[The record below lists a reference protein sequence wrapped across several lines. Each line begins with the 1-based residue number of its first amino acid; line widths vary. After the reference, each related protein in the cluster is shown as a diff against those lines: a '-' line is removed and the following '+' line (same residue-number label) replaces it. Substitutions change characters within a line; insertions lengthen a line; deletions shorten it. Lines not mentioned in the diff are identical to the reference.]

1 MAALKEE
8 EESLHSITHSGI
20 QKSMYNLAMRSKLN
34 ISPSITKAI
43 DEIIYKTELVIPPYS
58 NESILIVDQNMN
70 ILIRSKSSG
79 FDTCRKMNI
88 ENMKRMETACRL
100 RDLGD
105 KEVKPN
111 LLKIKYKY
119 MYTTKNSGK
128 PIEPE
133 TSYCISSK
141 ISVKNILLKKLNL
154 IKSALFSYLIRR
166 PFII

>member
-8 EESLHSITHSGI
+8 EESLHSIHSGI

-119 MYTTKNSGK
+119 MYTAKNKFDS
-128 PIEPE
+128 IEPE

-154 IKSALFSYLIRR
+154 IKSAFNDRYEIE
-166 PFII
+166 F

>member
-105 KEVKPN
+105 KKIKPN

-119 MYTTKNSGK
+119 MYAAKNKFDSV
-128 PIEPE
+128 EPE

-141 ISVKNILLKKLNL
+141 ISVKNILLKKINL
-154 IKSALFSYLIRR
+154 IKSAFNDRYETE
-166 PFII
+166 F

>member
-20 QKSMYNLAMRSKLN
+20 QKSMYNLVMRSKLN
-34 ISPSITKAI
+34 IYPLVTKAS
-43 DEIIYKTELVIPPYS
+43 DEKVYKTELVIPPYS

-119 MYTTKNSGK
+119 MYTAKNLGK
-128 PIEPE
+128 SIEPE

-154 IKSALFSYLIRR
+154 IKSAFNDRYEIE
-166 PFII
+166 F

>member
-1 MAALKEE
+1 MAAYKEE

-20 QKSMYNLAMRSKLN
+20 QKSMYNLVMRSKLN
-34 ISPSITKAI
+34 ISPSITKAS
-43 DEIIYKTELVIPPYS
+43 DEKVYKTELVIPPYS

-70 ILIRSKSSG
+70 ILIRSRSSE
-79 FDTCRKMNI
+79 FDKCRKMNI
-88 ENMKRMETACRL
+88 ENMKRMETSCRL

-119 MYTTKNSGK
+119 YMYTTKNSGNS
-128 PIEPE
+128 IEPE

-154 IKSALFSYLIRR
+154 FKSAFNDRYEIE
-166 PFII
+166 F

>member
-1 MAALKEE
+1 MDALKEE

-100 RDLGD
+100 RDLGN

-111 LLKIKYKY
+111 LLKIKYKS
-119 MYTTKNSGK
+119 MYTAKNKFDS
-128 PIEPE
+128 IEPE

-154 IKSALFSYLIRR
+154 IRSAFNYRYEIE
-166 PFII
+166 F

>member
-8 EESLHSITHSGI
+8 EEILQTITHSGI
-20 QKSMYNLAMRSKLN
+20 QKSMYNLVMRSKLN
-34 ISPSITKAI
+34 ISPSITKAS
-43 DEIIYKTELVIPPYS
+43 DEKVYKTELEIQPYS
-58 NESILIVDQNMN
+58 SKSILIVDQNMN

-119 MYTTKNSGK
+119 MYATKNLGE

-154 IKSALFSYLIRR
+154 IKSAFNDRYEIE
-166 PFII
+166 F

>member
-8 EESLHSITHSGI
+8 EESLQSITHSGI

-119 MYTTKNSGK
+119 MYTAKNKVDS
-128 PIEPE
+128 IEPE

-154 IKSALFSYLIRR
+154 IKSAFNDRYEIE
-166 PFII
+166 F

>member
-8 EESLHSITHSGI
+8 EEFLHSITHSGI
-20 QKSMYNLAMRSKLN
+20 QKSMYNLVMRSKLN

-70 ILIRSKSSG
+70 ILMRSKSSG

-119 MYTTKNSGK
+119 MYTNKNSRK
-128 PIEPE
+128 SIEPE

-154 IKSALFSYLIRR
+154 IKSAFNDRYEIE
-166 PFII
+166 F

>member
-43 DEIIYKTELVIPPYS
+43 DEKVYKTELVIPPYS

-105 KEVKPN
+105 KEAKPN

-119 MYTTKNSGK
+119 MYATKNLGK
-128 PIEPE
+128 SIEPE

-154 IKSALFSYLIRR
+154 IKSAFNDRYEIE
-166 PFII
+166 F

>member
-8 EESLHSITHSGI
+8 EESLHSTTHSGI

-100 RDLGD
+100 RD

-128 PIEPE
+128 SIEPE

-154 IKSALFSYLIRR
+154 IKSAFNDRYEIE
-166 PFII
+166 F

>member
-1 MAALKEE
+1 MAAYKEE
-8 EESLHSITHSGI
+8 EESLHIITHSGI
-20 QKSMYNLAMRSKLN
+20 QKSKYNLVMRSKLN
-34 ISPSITKAI
+34 IYPLVTKAS
-43 DEIIYKTELVIPPYS
+43 DEKVYKTELVIPPYS

-154 IKSALFSYLIRR
+154 IKSAFNDRYEIE
-166 PFII
+166 F

>member
-20 QKSMYNLAMRSKLN
+20 QKSMYNLVMRSKLN
-34 ISPSITKAI
+34 IYPSITKAI
-43 DEIIYKTELVIPPYS
+43 DEKVYKTELVIPSYS

-100 RDLGD
+100 RD

-111 LLKIKYKY
+111 LLKIKYRY
-119 MYTTKNSGK
+119 MYITKNSGK
-128 PIEPE
+128 PIEPEE

-154 IKSALFSYLIRR
+154 IKSAFNDRYEIE
-166 PFII
+166 F

>member
-8 EESLHSITHSGI
+8 EETLLIITHSGI
-20 QKSMYNLAMRSKLN
+20 QKSMYNLVMRSKLN
-34 ISPSITKAI
+34 IYPLVTKAS

-70 ILIRSKSSG
+70 ILIRSRSSG

-119 MYTTKNSGK
+119 MYTAKNKVDS
-128 PIEPE
+128 IEPE

-154 IKSALFSYLIRR
+154 IKSVFNDRYEIE
-166 PFII
+166 F

>member
-1 MAALKEE
+1 MAAHKEE
-8 EESLHSITHSGI
+8 EEILQTITHNGI
-20 QKSMYNLAMRSKLN
+20 QKSKYNLVMRSKLN
-34 ISPSITKAI
+34 IFPLATKAI
-43 DEIIYKTELVIPPYS
+43 DEKVYKTELVIPPYS

-88 ENMKRMETACRL
+88 ENMKRMETAYSL
-100 RDLGD
+100 RDIID
-105 KEVKPN
+105 KKIKPN

-119 MYTTKNSGK
+119 YMYIAKNKVDS
-128 PIEPE
+128 IEPE

-154 IKSALFSYLIRR
+154 IKSAFNVRYEI
-166 PFII
+166 

>member
-119 MYTTKNSGK
+119 MYVTKNLGK
-128 PIEPE
+128 SIEPE

-154 IKSALFSYLIRR
+154 IKSAFNDKYEIE
-166 PFII
+166 F

>member
-1 MAALKEE
+1 MAAYKEE

-34 ISPSITKAI
+34 ISPSITKAS

-119 MYTTKNSGK
+119 MYATKNLGK
-128 PIEPE
+128 SIEPE

-154 IKSALFSYLIRR
+154 IKSAFNDSYEIE
-166 PFII
+166 F

>member
-20 QKSMYNLAMRSKLN
+20 QKSKYNLVMRSKLN
-34 ISPSITKAI
+34 ISPSITKAS
-43 DEIIYKTELVIPPYS
+43 DEKVYKTELVIPPYS

-100 RDLGD
+100 RD

-128 PIEPE
+128 SIEPE
-133 TSYCISSK
+133 VSYCISSK

-154 IKSALFSYLIRR
+154 IKSAFNDRYEIE
-166 PFII
+166 F

>member
-1 MAALKEE
+1 MAAFKEE

-43 DEIIYKTELVIPPYS
+43 DETIYKTELVIPPYS

-119 MYTTKNSGK
+119 MYITKNSGK
-128 PIEPE
+128 SIEPE

-154 IKSALFSYLIRR
+154 IKSAFNDRYEIE
-166 PFII
+166 F

>member
-8 EESLHSITHSGI
+8 EEILLSITHSGI
-20 QKSMYNLAMRSKLN
+20 QKSMYNLVMRSKLN

-43 DEIIYKTELVIPPYS
+43 DEKVYKTELVIPPYS

-119 MYTTKNSGK
+119 MYATKNLGK
-128 PIEPE
+128 SIEPE

-154 IKSALFSYLIRR
+154 IKSAFNDRYEIE
-166 PFII
+166 F

>member
-8 EESLHSITHSGI
+8 EESLHIITHSGI

-43 DEIIYKTELVIPPYS
+43 DEIIYKTELVIPHYS

-88 ENMKRMETACRL
+88 ENMKRMETICRL
-100 RDLGD
+100 RDFGD
-105 KEVKPN
+105 NKEVKPN

-119 MYTTKNSGK
+119 MYTTKNLGES
-128 PIEPE
+128 IEPE

-154 IKSALFSYLIRR
+154 IKSAFNDGYEIE
-166 PFII
+166 F

>member
-8 EESLHSITHSGI
+8 EESLQSITHSGI

-34 ISPSITKAI
+34 ISQSITKAI

-70 ILIRSKSSG
+70 ILIRSRSSG

-119 MYTTKNSGK
+119 MYTAKNKVDS
-128 PIEPE
+128 IEPE

-154 IKSALFSYLIRR
+154 IKSVFNDRYEIE
-166 PFII
+166 F

>member
-1 MAALKEE
+1 MAAHKEE
-8 EESLHSITHSGI
+8 EEILQTITHNGI

-43 DEIIYKTELVIPPYS
+43 DEIIYKTELIIPPYS

-119 MYTTKNSGK
+119 MYTAKNKFDS
-128 PIEPE
+128 IEPE

-154 IKSALFSYLIRR
+154 IKSAFNDRYEIE
-166 PFII
+166 F

>member
-20 QKSMYNLAMRSKLN
+20 QKSKYNLAMRSKLN

-79 FDTCRKMNI
+79 FDICKKMNI

-100 RDLGD
+100 RD

-128 PIEPE
+128 SIEPD

-154 IKSALFSYLIRR
+154 IQSAFNDSYEIE
-166 PFII
+166 F

>member
-43 DEIIYKTELVIPPYS
+43 DEKVYKTELVIPPYS

-119 MYTTKNSGK
+119 MYTTKNLGK
-128 PIEPE
+128 SIEPE

-154 IKSALFSYLIRR
+154 IKSAFNDRYEIE
-166 PFII
+166 F

>member
-20 QKSMYNLAMRSKLN
+20 QKSMYNLVMRSKLN
-34 ISPSITKAI
+34 IYPLVTKAS

-88 ENMKRMETACRL
+88 ENMKRMETICRL

-105 KEVKPN
+105 EEVKPN

-119 MYTTKNSGK
+119 MYITKNLGK
-128 PIEPE
+128 SVEPE

-154 IKSALFSYLIRR
+154 IKSAFNDRYEIE
-166 PFII
+166 F

>member
-119 MYTTKNSGK
+119 MYTAKNKFDS
-128 PIEPE
+128 IEPE

-154 IKSALFSYLIRR
+154 IRSAFNDRYEIE
-166 PFII
+166 F

>member
-1 MAALKEE
+1 MAAHKEE
-8 EESLHSITHSGI
+8 EEVLQTITHNGI
-20 QKSMYNLAMRSKLN
+20 QKSKYNLVMRSKLN
-34 ISPSITKAI
+34 ISPLATKAS
-43 DEIIYKTELVIPPYS
+43 DEKVYKTELVIPPYS

-88 ENMKRMETACRL
+88 ENMKSMGTACKL
-100 RDLGD
+100 IDTGD
-105 KEVKPN
+105 KKIKPN
-111 LLKIKYKY
+111 FLKIKYKY

-128 PIEPE
+128 SAKSE

-154 IKSALFSYLIRR
+154 IKSAFNDRYEIE
-166 PFII
+166 F

>member
-43 DEIIYKTELVIPPYS
+43 DEKVYKTELVIPPYS

-70 ILIRSKSSG
+70 ILIRSKQSG

-105 KEVKPN
+105 KEAKPN

-119 MYTTKNSGK
+119 MYATKNLGK
-128 PIEPE
+128 SIEPE

-154 IKSALFSYLIRR
+154 IKSAFNDRYEIE
-166 PFII
+166 F

>member
-8 EESLHSITHSGI
+8 EEILLSITHSGI
-20 QKSMYNLAMRSKLN
+20 QKSMYNLVMRSKLN
-34 ISPSITKAI
+34 IYPLVTKAS
-43 DEIIYKTELVIPPYS
+43 DEKVYKTELVIPPYS

-154 IKSALFSYLIRR
+154 IKSAFNDRYEIE
-166 PFII
+166 F

>member
-119 MYTTKNSGK
+119 MYVTKNLGK
-128 PIEPE
+128 SIEEE

-154 IKSALFSYLIRR
+154 IKSAFNDKYEIE
-166 PFII
+166 F

>member
-70 ILIRSKSSG
+70 ILIRSKSSR
-79 FDTCRKMNI
+79 FDICRKMNI
-88 ENMKRMETACRL
+88 ENMKRVETACRL

-119 MYTTKNSGK
+119 MYITKNLGK
-128 PIEPE
+128 SIEPE

-154 IKSALFSYLIRR
+154 IKSAFNDRYEIK
-166 PFII
+166 F

>member
-1 MAALKEE
+1 MATHKEE
-8 EESLHSITHSGI
+8 EEALHSITHSGII

-34 ISPSITKAI
+34 ISPSITKAS
-43 DEIIYKTELVIPPYS
+43 DEKVYKTELVIPPYS

-70 ILIRSKSSG
+70 ILIRSKSYG
-79 FDTCRKMNI
+79 FDTCRKINI

-100 RDLGD
+100 IDLGD

-119 MYTTKNSGK
+119 MYTTGHPGK
-128 PIEPE
+128 SIEPE

-154 IKSALFSYLIRR
+154 IHSAFNNQYEIE
-166 PFII
+166 F

>member
-105 KEVKPN
+105 KEAKPN

-119 MYTTKNSGK
+119 MYATKNLGK
-128 PIEPE
+128 SIEPE

-154 IKSALFSYLIRR
+154 IKSAFNDRYEIE
-166 PFII
+166 F